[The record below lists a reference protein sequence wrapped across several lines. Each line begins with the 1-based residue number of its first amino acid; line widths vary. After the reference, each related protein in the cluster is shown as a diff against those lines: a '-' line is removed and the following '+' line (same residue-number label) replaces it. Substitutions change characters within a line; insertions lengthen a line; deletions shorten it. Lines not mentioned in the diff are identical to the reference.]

1 MTERDE
7 VIEILLDFGLDL
19 DILYS
24 IPDLPFN
31 DAFAASAGTNYEHTH
46 FDDFQPNKGD
56 GMYRKKKDFFFLL
69 PFALL
74 SQCCCSLSRLKQSNS
89 KKK

>member
-1 MTERDE
+1 MYEKKEMNERDE
-7 VIEILLDFGLDL
+7 VIDILLDFGLDL
-19 DILYS
+19 DTFFS

-56 GMYRKKKDFFFLL
+56 GMYRKKKDFFFFSL
-69 PFALL
+69 LL
-74 SQCCCSLSRLKQSNS
+74 SFLNVVVRYLV
-89 KKK
+89 